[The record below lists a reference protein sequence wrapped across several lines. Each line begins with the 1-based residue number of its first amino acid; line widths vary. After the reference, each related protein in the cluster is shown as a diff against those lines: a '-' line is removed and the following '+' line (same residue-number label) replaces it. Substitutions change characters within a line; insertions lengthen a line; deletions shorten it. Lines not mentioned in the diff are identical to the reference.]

1 MFISNVFLEDVDKL
15 EQEDSLEEESGG
27 LVTTKVWLTY
37 FKVGGILPGMIYI
50 FTALGCQVI
59 RVYTDLWLSRWTE
72 QNIRTKNIQDN
83 QTVSP

>member
-1 MFISNVFLEDVDKL
+1 ME
-15 EQEDSLEEESGG
+15 EDSLEDESGR

-37 FKVGGILPGMIYI
+37 FKIGGILPSIIYI

-72 QNIRTKNIQDN
+72 HNRGTENTKNNRQNVRMLIIRFIN
-83 QTVSP
+83 